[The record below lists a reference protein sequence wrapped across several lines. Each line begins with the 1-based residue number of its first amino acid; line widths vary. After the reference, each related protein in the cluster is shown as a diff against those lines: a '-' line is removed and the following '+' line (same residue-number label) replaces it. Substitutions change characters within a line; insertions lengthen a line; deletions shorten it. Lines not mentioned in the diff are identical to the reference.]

1 MDIHIAYTEPALT
14 LPAQIRTIRLLGNET
29 VGTLQQ
35 DGCGFPKGFMSCI
48 MLCKVSGFQR
58 QMCKLSLSS
67 TTDVLSMTY
76 V

>member
-35 DGCGFPKGFMSCI
+35 DGCGFPKGFMSCM

-58 QMCKLSLSS
+58 QMCTSKLSLSS
-67 TTDVLSMTY
+67 TTDVL
-76 V
+76 